1 MAAASSDGNELEQAA
16 ALDGEDVTLA
26 EVIGEAGE
34 GTEFAKA
41 ALGMDVEGPDEAV
54 KDLLSPQPLFV
65 VVVVSSPVS
74 SSSVSSSSSSSSSS
88 PSSSSSSSR
97 SSPSLLCLQDAVL
110 CQMCGEMCPKEDC
123 FAVSKTRA
131 KTCKYKCK
139 KCHALRSRM
148 QRMFASKEPSHVD

>member
-1 MAAASSDGNELEQAA
+1 MAAAGSQGNEPEQADG
-16 ALDGEDVTLA
+16 LDGEGLTLA
-26 EVIGEAGE
+26 EAIGEVGE

-41 ALGMDVEGPDEAV
+41 ALGMDVGGPDEAV

-123 FAVSKTRA
+123 HALNKTKA
-131 KTCKYKCK
+131 KTCRYKCK
-139 KCHALRSRM
+139 KCNGLRSRM
-148 QRMFASKEPSHVD
+148 QRMFANKEPSHVD